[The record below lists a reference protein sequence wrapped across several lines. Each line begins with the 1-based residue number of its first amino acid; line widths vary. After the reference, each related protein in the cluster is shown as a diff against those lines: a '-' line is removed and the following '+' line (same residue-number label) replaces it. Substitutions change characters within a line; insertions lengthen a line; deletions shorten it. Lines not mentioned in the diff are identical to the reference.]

1 MLTYTSAQ
9 ISATISSYETK
20 QIGAYVGIS
29 NTVLLTIFIYAVA
42 PASGG
47 HINPLITWSAMFSGI
62 CPFARGILYLVGQTA
77 GAALA
82 GGLILG
88 SWGEERTMRLNGGG
102 CVFDPAEIGA
112 GRVFLTEVYSSFTL
126 VFLSF
131 GVGLDPRQA
140 VQFGTKFTVRCL
152 WG

>member
-1 MLTYTSAQ
+1 
-9 ISATISSYETK
+9 
-20 QIGAYVGIS
+20 
-29 NTVLLTIFIYAVA
+29 
-42 PASGG
+42 
-47 HINPLITWSAMFSGI
+47 MFSGI

-102 CVFDPAEIGA
+102 CFFDPAEIGA

-140 VQFGTKFTVRCL
+140 VQFGTKFSPLLVGLTLGLIGYATTGIAEGWTGAGMNPARCFGVGVSRGNMKCKFPGL
-152 WG
+152 LS